1 MEKKKYT
8 IHTPLYPTAQET
20 KNLTLAQIEK
30 DCEEELI
37 FIFTSIRIAGLK
49 NEVETGE
56 LPEHIEYYLREKGY
70 SVKSF
75 VEASRAENNEPT
87 LISW

>member
-1 MEKKKYT
+1 MEKKYK
-8 IHTPLYPTAQET
+8 IHSPKYPTAQET
-20 KNLTLAQIEK
+20 KNLMLAQIEK

-37 FIFTSIRIAGLK
+37 FIFTAIRSAGLK